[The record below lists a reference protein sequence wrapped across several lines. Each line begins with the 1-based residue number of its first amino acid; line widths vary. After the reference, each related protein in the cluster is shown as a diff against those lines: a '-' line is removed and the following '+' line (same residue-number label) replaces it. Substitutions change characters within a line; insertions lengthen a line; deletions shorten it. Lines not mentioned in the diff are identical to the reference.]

1 MEHRGVTLADVAG
14 TTTRRRES
22 DYVSGMKS
30 TMTGGEAVVRALEAH
45 GVEYVF
51 GIPGTHTLPID
62 KYLPGSS
69 IRHVQPRHEQGAG
82 FAADGYARATGRA
95 SVCIVTSGPGV
106 TNLAT
111 AAAQAYSDSVPML
124 VISPGM
130 PGDVYGR
137 GTGYLH
143 EAKDQSKAMDNLV
156 GWSHRATS
164 PSDVAQS
171 VYRAFAEF
179 ASSRPRPVH
188 LEIPLDVLDASEPVS
203 LSAPVRPGRPEP
215 SPSSIQQ
222 ALGILASARRPGLLV
237 GGGAQDAA
245 GEVRDLAHVLDAI
258 VITTYNGKG
267 AFPEDDQLAVGVAL
281 GYPSGRA
288 ALAECDVVIAAG
300 TEVSSVDLESE
311 PLDLPGSVIRID
323 IDAGQLNMN
332 LAADCGIHADAAI
345 AIRRLLAA
353 LNPAQRRGA
362 ARAREA
368 RARLDRDVEL
378 RAAGSAV
385 AARAI
390 QNCLDD
396 ETIVVCDTSM
406 LCYNGIIPARFAR
419 TPRSCLNPT
428 GFATLGYALP
438 AGIGAKL
445 GKPDRNVVV
454 VSGDGGILFTLSELS
469 LAVQLQLQL
478 PIVVVNNRGYG
489 EIRQAMI
496 SRGIE
501 PFGVTFDPPRFPQVA
516 EAFGA
521 RGELVTEPAGLERA
535 LRDAFRAEGP
545 TLIEAAL

>member
-1 MEHRGVTLADVAG
+1 
-14 TTTRRRES
+14 
-22 DYVSGMKS
+22 
-30 TMTGGEAVVRALEAH
+30 MTGGEAVVRALEAH

-62 KYLPGSS
+62 KHLAGSS

-82 FAADGYARATGRA
+82 FAADGYARSTGRA
-95 SVCIVTSGPGV
+95 AVCLVTSGPGV

-124 VISPGM
+124 IVSPGM
-130 PGDVYGR
+130 PGEVYRR

-143 EAKDQSKAMDNLV
+143 EAKDQSKAMDSLV
-156 GWSHRATS
+156 AWSHRASS
-164 PSDVAQS
+164 PADVARS
-171 VYRAFAEF
+171 VYRAFEEF
-179 ASSRPRPVH
+179 ESSRPRPVH
-188 LEIPLDVLDASEPVS
+188 LEIPLDVLDASETIELGEPT
-203 LSAPVRPGRPEP
+203 RPERPQP
-215 SPSSIQQ
+215 SRSSIEK
-222 ALGILASARRPGLLV
+222 ALSILATARRPGLLL
-237 GGGAQDAA
+237 GGGAQGAA
-245 GEVRDLAHVLDAI
+245 VEVTDLAHALDAI
-258 VITTYNGKG
+258 VMTSYIGKG

-281 GYPSGRA
+281 GYPAGRS
-288 ALAECDVVIAAG
+288 ALAECDAVVAIG
-300 TEVSSVDLESE
+300 TEVSPVDLEGE
-311 PLDLPGSVIRID
+311 PLELPGSVIRID

-332 LAADCGIHADAAI
+332 LAADCGIHADAAL
-345 AIRRLLAA
+345 AVRQMLAA
-353 LNPAQRRGA
+353 LSTARRGGA

-368 RARLDRDVEL
+368 RARLDREVEL
-378 RAAGSAV
+378 RGAGVAV

-390 QNCLDD
+390 QNSLDD

-428 GFATLGYALP
+428 GYATLGYALP

-445 GKPDRNVVV
+445 ANPDRRVVAL
-454 VSGDGGILFTLSELS
+454 SGDGGILFTLSELS
-469 LAVQLQLQL
+469 LAVELQLQL

-489 EIRQAMI
+489 EIREAMV

-501 PFGVTFDPPRFPQVA
+501 PFGVTFDPPRFPLVA

-521 RGELVTEPAGLERA
+521 RGELVTDSAELERA
-535 LRDAFRAEGP
+535 LRAAFHAEGP